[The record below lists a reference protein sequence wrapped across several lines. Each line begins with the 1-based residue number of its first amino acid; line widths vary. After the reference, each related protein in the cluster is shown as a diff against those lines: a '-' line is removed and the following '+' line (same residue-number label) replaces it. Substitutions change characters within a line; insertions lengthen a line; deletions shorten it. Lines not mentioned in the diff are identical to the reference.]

1 MPEKKNVKDQ
11 LFEMLNQAIAREIQV
26 SIQYMWQHIQVKGFK
41 GKIVG
46 EDIKKISITEMKHA
60 EDIAE
65 HLFALGGTPT
75 TKPNAIEVGKSLK
88 EMLELDIKAE
98 EEAIKL
104 YKDIINFAKKQDD
117 LATRRLFEKILL
129 EEMEHLQSFENY
141 LVD

>member
-1 MPEKKNVKDQ
+1 MQEKKAINDK

-26 SIQYMWQHIQVKGFK
+26 SIQYMWQHIQARGFK

-46 EDIKKISITEMKHA
+46 EDMKKISITEMKHA

-65 HLFALGGTPT
+65 HLVSLGSIPT
-75 TKPNAIEVGKSLK
+75 TKPNTIEVGSSLK

-104 YKDIINFAKKQDD
+104 YKEIINFAKEQDD
-117 LATRRLFEKILL
+117 LATKRLFEKILL
-129 EEMEHLQSFENY
+129 EEMEHLQLFENY

>member
-1 MPEKKNVKDQ
+1 MPEKKAAKEQ

-26 SIQYMWQHIQVKGFK
+26 SIQYMWQHIQAKGFK

-46 EDIKKISITEMKHA
+46 EDMKKISITEMKHA

-75 TKPNAIEVGKSLK
+75 TKPNAIEVGSSLK
-88 EMLELDIKAE
+88 DMLEFDIKAE

-104 YKDIINFAKKQDD
+104 YKEIINFAKKQDD
-117 LATRRLFEKILL
+117 LATKRLFEKILL

-141 LVD
+141 LLD

>member
-1 MPEKKNVKDQ
+1 MPEKKTVKDQ

-26 SIQYMWQHIQVKGFK
+26 SIQYMWQHIQAKGFK

-46 EDIKKISITEMKHA
+46 EDMKTISITEMKHA

-65 HLFALGGTPT
+65 HLFALGGIPT
-75 TKPNAIEVGKSLK
+75 TKPNAIEVGSSLK

-104 YKDIINFAKKQDD
+104 YKEIINFAKKQDD
-117 LATRRLFEKILL
+117 LATKRLFEKILL

-141 LVD
+141 LLD